1 MNEPQP
7 TKCLRCT
14 VRTTSEWYGRRGRAR
29 GPGAVFCS
37 DEQTKR
43 FWPTWSKLRA
53 RSLPRLWAY
62 RAFAVG
68 AGAEAAYGQ
77 SHRDNRRYYEAAIVL
92 KRPRMTK
99 ASVKTKLSS
108 RHLSARSTGA
118 NSGGWHTAG
127 AGSDPLHDN
136 IQSRLQQ
143 GHPPL
148 RLGGRCLLRR
158 KDPRLLAGSEKL
170 EGAIFRGDRQ
180 PQRPR
185 LPALR
190 HGFDDKAF
198 GCFAHAD
205 ILATKA
211 GGSIASGGQ
220 RGQAQIRA
228 RNRAALAYFA
238 GRNPVPVVIPLSPHP
253 FQGAMPET
261 VPIPRAL
268 PWEPDSPKIAR

>member
-1 MNEPQP
+1 MSQPKESNERA
-7 TKCLRCT
+7 TTNKMSAVR

-43 FWPTWSKLRA
+43 FGRLVKA
-53 RSLPRLWAY
+53 EGASLPRLWAY

-68 AGAEAAYGQ
+68 AGALKPLTA
-77 SHRDNRRYYEAAIVL
+77 NRTGTIEILRGGD
-92 KRPRMTK
+92 
-99 ASVKTKLSS
+99 SVKATTDDQSVGENETFVASPECSQHRREFGRVAHGGCRL
-108 RHLSARSTGA
+108 RSAPRQYPEPA
-118 NSGGWHTAG
+118 A
-127 AGSDPLHDN
+127 
-136 IQSRLQQ
+136 Q

-170 EGAIFRGDRQ
+170 KGAIFRGDRQ

-211 GGSIASGGQ
+211 GGSIASGG
-220 RGQAQIRA
+220 RGTGADQSPQSCRSRVLCREEIRS
-228 RNRAALAYFA
+228 
-238 GRNPVPVVIPLSPHP
+238 PL
-253 FQGAMPET
+253 
-261 VPIPRAL
+261 
-268 PWEPDSPKIAR
+268 